1 MDRALHDR
9 PGIARLTRRT
19 ALASIA
25 GVAFAQ
31 DTTFKTTS
39 HLVVVPVTVMD
50 RGGNLVDEIDPRE
63 FVLLDNGQPQNFDA
77 DGFIPPI
84 ALIVA
89 VQTGVNSGAALTKI
103 SKIGSMIGPMIA
115 GDRGSAAVISYDS
128 AVRVRQPFTRDIAAV
143 SNAVQAL
150 LPVNAGGKMLDALGA
165 AIGMFREGPRD
176 HRRVVLL
183 IGESKDRGSENKL
196 DTIATA
202 LQRENVAVFSI
213 SYSPF
218 LTPMTV
224 KQHQVPKAPGG
235 ATVNLLAV
243 FEELG
248 RLGKENASDLLV
260 HHTGG
265 RRIGFLKQ
273 GALEKAIVAIGE
285 ELHGQYLLGFSPEAK
300 SRDGYHKI
308 EVRVPGRPDAQVRYR
323 PGYWLSAP

>member
-9 PGIARLTRRT
+9 TRTSRLTRRG
-19 ALASIA
+19 ALAMIA
-25 GVAFAQ
+25 GAARGQ
-31 DTTFKTTS
+31 TTFRTTS
-39 HLVVVPVTVMD
+39 HAVVVPVTVMD
-50 RGGNLVDEIDPRE
+50 RAGKLVDGLDATE
-63 FVLLDNGQPQNFDA
+63 FVLLDNGEPRKFDA

-89 VQTGVNSGAALTKI
+89 VQTGINSGAALTKI
-103 SKIGSMIGPMIA
+103 AKIGSMIGPMMA
-115 GDRGSAAVISYDS
+115 GDRGSAAVISYDA

-150 LPVNAGGKMLDALGA
+150 LPAQGGGKMLDALAA
-165 AIGMFREGPRD
+165 AIAMFREGPPD

-202 LQRENVAVFSI
+202 LQRENVSVFSI
-213 SYSPF
+213 NYSPF

-260 HHTGG
+260 HHSGG

-273 GALEKAIVAIGE
+273 GALEKAILAIGE
-285 ELHGQYLLGFSPEAK
+285 ELHSQYLLGFSPPPK
-300 SRDGYHKI
+300 SREGYHKI

-323 PGYWLSAP
+323 PGYWLAAP